1 MTAPNTDIVTFLIRH
16 RVNPEHRERYEAWLR
31 AIGQEAA
38 RFPGHLG
45 TSVVRPVDDSHP
57 YTIIVRFDHLDHL
70 TAWAESDI
78 RRARIREVE
87 PILVGGDRVEVKSG
101 IDFWFTPALPGV
113 KAPNHFKQF
122 LITFSAIYPL
132 TLLVPAVLSP
142 LFSAFPALDHILL
155 SRLLIAAI
163 IVWLMV
169 YVVMPRYTRAVADW
183 LYR

>member
-1 MTAPNTDIVTFLIRH
+1 M
-16 RVNPEHRERYEAWLR
+16 R

-70 TAWAESDI
+70 TASAESDI

-163 IVWLMV
+163 IAWLMV
-169 YVVMPRYTRAVADW
+169 YVVMPRYTRAVANW
-183 LYR
+183 IYR